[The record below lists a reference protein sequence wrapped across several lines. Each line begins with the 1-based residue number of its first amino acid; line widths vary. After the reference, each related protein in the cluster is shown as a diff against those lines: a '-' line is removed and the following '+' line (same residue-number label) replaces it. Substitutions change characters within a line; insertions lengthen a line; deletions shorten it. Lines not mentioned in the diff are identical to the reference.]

1 MIGVVKANAYGS
13 AVDVIAK
20 KLVSLG
26 IDALAVAYTN
36 EGVAL
41 RRAGIQIPVIVFY
54 PQVHNFKKIIE
65 QQLEPALYSK
75 RSWLKFISIVK
86 ETRNSN
92 YPIHV
97 KYNTGLNRIGFNP
110 NDIDWVIAELKHSP
124 IQLKSIYSHWVRQKQ
139 EDLIKK
145 QILKLTFLKK

>member
-13 AVDVIAK
+13 AIDVIAN

-36 EGVAL
+36 EGITL
-41 RRAGIQIPVIVFY
+41 RRAGIQVPIIVFY

-75 RSWLKFISIVK
+75 RSWLEFIRIVK
-86 ETRNSN
+86 ETQNSN
-92 YPIHV
+92 
-97 KYNTGLNRIGFNP
+97 
-110 NDIDWVIAELKHSP
+110 
-124 IQLKSIYSHWVRQKQ
+124 
-139 EDLIKK
+139 
-145 QILKLTFLKK
+145 